1 MFYTVF
7 YTTRTAK
14 MPRVHLTPERIRKL
28 TCPADKNQALLYD
41 DDPKCLAVRVTAGS
55 KSYVF
60 ESSLDR
66 RTMRVT
72 LGDATVWTLE
82 AARAEARRLQMLV
95 DKGTDPRTERVEH
108 KEARAAIRAAEVTK
122 GTFTLRALLNAYVVH
137 LGARGKGKAAATAA
151 SAFRV
156 HLTDKHPHLADTPAK
171 DVTSMDLAAV
181 VRAVHQSGKERMA
194 GMLRSYLNAAYAAAA
209 RAPYDVALPHGLI
222 GFGVVANPVA
232 VLPTVPVNA
241 GHRTLS
247 ADELRAYLLALTD
260 ALPDRALRLCLLAGG
275 QRLAQVLRAT
285 VADWQPGNRPEG
297 QGGTLRLFDG
307 KGKRR
312 TPREHLLPLG
322 PKAAALVDSLAER
335 ARLRG
340 TASLFCIANTPMDTA
355 TPGGRV
361 TELSASLGGEPFNL
375 RDIRRTCE
383 TLLAGMG
390 VSRDTRAQLL
400 SHGISGVQAVHY
412 DRHSYTDEKRAAL
425 VAWEAFLSR
434 TDAGRV
440 VALRRGA

>member
-1 MFYTVF
+1 
-7 YTTRTAK
+7 
-14 MPRVHLTPERIRKL
+14 MPRVHLTPERIRKMA
-28 TCPADKNQALLYD
+28 CPADKNQALFYD
-41 DDPKCLAVRVTAGS
+41 DDPKCLAVRVTAGARAF
-55 KSYVF
+55 VF

-72 LGDATVWTLE
+72 LGDATVWTLD
-82 AARAEARRLQMLV
+82 AARAEARRLQTLV
-95 DKGTDPRTERVEH
+95 DKGIDPRAERAEH
-108 KEARAAIRAAEVTK
+108 KEARAAIRAGEATK
-122 GTFTLRALLNAYVVH
+122 GTYTLRALLNAYVVH

-156 HLTDKHPHLADTPAK
+156 HLTDKHPDLADTPAK

-194 GMLRSYLNAAYAAAA
+194 GMLRSYLSAAYAAAA

-247 ADELRAYLLALTD
+247 ADELRAYMLALTD

-275 QRLAQVLRAT
+275 QRMAQVLRAT
-285 VADWQPGNRPEG
+285 LADWTPDTC
-297 QGGTLRLFDG
+297 TLRLFDG

-322 PKAAALVDSLAER
+322 PKAAALVDELAAR
-335 ARLRG
+335 ARSRG
-340 TASLFCIANTPMDTA
+340 DNQLFASNGRSMAES
-355 TPGGRV
+355 TPGKRAR
-361 TELSASLGGEPFNL
+361 EISASLGGEPFDL

-400 SHGISGVQAVHY
+400 SHGISGVQATHY
-412 DRHSYTDEKRAAL
+412 DRYSYFDEKHAAL
-425 VAWEAFLSR
+425 VAWDAFLSR
-434 TDAGRV
+434 ADASRV
-440 VALRRGA
+440 VPLRRGA

>member
-14 MPRVHLTPERIRKL
+14 MPRVHLTPDRIRKMA
-28 TCPADKNQALLYD
+28 CPADKNQALVYD
-41 DDPKCLAVRVTAGS
+41 DDPKCLAVRVTAGA
-55 KSYVF
+55 KSFVF

-72 LGDATVWTLE
+72 LGDATVWTLD

-95 DKGTDPRTERVEH
+95 DKGIDPRTERAEH
-108 KEARAAIRAAEVTK
+108 KEARAAIRAAEVAK
-122 GTFTLRALLNAYVVH
+122 GTFTLRALLNAYVEH
-137 LGARGKGKAAATAA
+137 LRARGKGKAAATAA

-156 HLTDKHPHLADTPAK
+156 HLTDKHPDLADTPAK

-181 VRAVHQSGKERMA
+181 VRAVHQSGKERMS
-194 GMLRSYLNAAYAAAA
+194 GMLRSYLNAAYAAGA

-222 GFGVVANPVA
+222 GFGITANPVA

-285 VADWQPGNRPEG
+285 VADWQT
-297 QGGTLRLFDG
+297 GTLRLFDG

-322 PKAAALVDSLAER
+322 PKAAALVDSLTER

-340 TASLFCIANTPMDTA
+340 TASLFCIASTPMDTA

-361 TELSASLGGEPFNL
+361 TEISASLGGEPFTL

-383 TLLAGMG
+383 TLLAGLG
-390 VSRDTRAQLL
+390 ISRDTRAQLL
-400 SHGISGVQAVHY
+400 SHGISGVQATHY

-425 VAWEAFLSR
+425 LAWEAFLSR
-434 TDAGRV
+434 ADAGRV
-440 VALRRGA
+440 VRLRRGA

>member
-1 MFYTVF
+1 
-7 YTTRTAK
+7 
-14 MPRVHLTPERIRKL
+14 MPRTHLTPERIRKL
-28 TCPADKNQALLYD
+28 ACPAGRGQVILYD
-41 DDPKCLAVRVTAGS
+41 DDPRCLAVRATAGS
-55 KSYVF
+55 KSFVF

-72 LGDATVWTLE
+72 LGDATVWTLDV
-82 AARAEARRLQMLV
+82 ARAEARRLQVLV
-95 DKGTDPRTERVEH
+95 DRGIDPRTERTEH
-108 KEARAAIRAAEVTK
+108 KEARAAIRAAAVTK
-122 GTFTLRALLNAYVVH
+122 GTYTLRALLDAYVAH
-137 LGARGKGKAAATAA
+137 LGARGKSKSAATAG
-151 SAFRV
+151 SAFRTHV
-156 HLTDKHPHLADTPAK
+156 TDKHPNLADKPAK

-181 VRAVHQSGKERMA
+181 VRAVHQAGKERMA
-194 GMLRSYLNAAYAAAA
+194 GMLRSYLHAAYAAAA
-209 RAPYDVALPHGLI
+209 RAPYDVSLPHGLI
-222 GFGVVANPVA
+222 GFGITANPVA

-241 GHRTLS
+241 GQRTLS

-260 ALPDRALRLCLLAGG
+260 ALPDLALRLCLLAGG

-285 VADWQPGNRPEG
+285 VADW

-322 PKAAALVDSLAER
+322 PKAAALVDSLVER

-340 TASLFCIANTPMDTA
+340 TANLFCIHSTPMDTA

-361 TELSASLGGEPFNL
+361 AEIAAGMGGEPFTL

-412 DRHSYTDEKRAAL
+412 DRHGYTDEKQAAL

-434 TDAGRV
+434 TDAPRV
-440 VALRRGA
+440 VALDQTRRAAGR